1 MPMRL
6 PVHPRL
12 SRAQL
17 PDDERLDSYAVK
29 TNRFPLLLQFSE
41 APLLRTKDKTFSTQ
55 SSDLN
60 LNLRVGKF
68 MEEAEFQSVI

>member
-29 TNRFPLLLQFSE
+29 TNRFPILLQFSE
-41 APLLRTKDKTFSTQ
+41 APLLRTKDKTF
-55 SSDLN
+55 
-60 LNLRVGKF
+60 
-68 MEEAEFQSVI
+68 